1 MARMII
7 LRGIPGSGKSTWR
20 DESGLSFVNM
30 DTLRQECRGYSER
43 EVRIVHDERILFF
56 LDKGID
62 FIIDNTHIKKHSY
75 QKYLGWAGEAGYETY
90 IKLFKTDLHTCI
102 DRNSQRDNPVPL
114 SVLLRMAHDFGYDLQ
129 NVFRIEPDHY
139 GQIPA
144 IIVDLDG
151 TLCDIE
157 PPSQDQNT
165 FFQGISSARKNETV
179 STITQ
184 HFYDSTLI
192 LLVSGR
198 AETYRAQTETWLAEH
213 QVPYD
218 WLLMRT
224 VGDPTDD
231 ALVKEALFSTYVA
244 PYCRVLFC
252 VNDLPS
258 VCQTWIAL
266 GFTCVQLQ
274 VADF

>member
-62 FIIDNTHIKKHSY
+62 FIIDNTHIKNHSY
-75 QKYLGWAGEAGYETY
+75 QKYLAWAGEAGYETY
-90 IKLFKTDLHTCI
+90 VKLFKTDLQTCI
-102 DRNSQRDNPVPL
+102 ERNSQRDNPVPL
-114 SVLLRMAHDFGYDLQ
+114 SVLLRMAHDFGYDLRQ
-129 NVFRIEPDHY
+129 VFRIGPD
-139 GQIPA
+139 QNDKIPT

-151 TLCDIE
+151 A
-157 PPSQDQNT
+157 QDENASCL
-165 FFQGISSARKNETV
+165 GISSDRKNETV
-179 STITQ
+179 ASITQ
-184 HFYDSTLI
+184 KFYDSTLV

-198 AETYRAQTETWLAEH
+198 EETYRAQTETWLEEH

-218 WLLMRT
+218 WLLMRPFY
-224 VGDPTDD
+224 DKSDD
-231 ALVKEALFSTYVA
+231 DLVKKTLFNTYVA

-252 VNDLPS
+252 VHDHPDAYH
-258 VCQTWIAL
+258 TWRAL
-266 GFTCVQLQ
+266 GLTCFQIQEVEL
-274 VADF
+274 

>member
-62 FIIDNTHIKKHSY
+62 FIIDNTHIKNHSY
-75 QKYLGWAGEAGYETY
+75 QKYLAWAGEAGYETY
-90 IKLFKTDLHTCI
+90 VKLFKTDLQTCI
-102 DRNSQRDNPVPL
+102 ERNSQRDNPVPL

-151 TLCDIE
+151 AFCDSE
-157 PPSQDQNT
+157 SVA
-165 FFQGISSARKNETV
+165 S
-179 STITQ
+179 ITQ
-184 HFYDSTLI
+184 KFYDSTLI

-198 AETYRAQTETWLAEH
+198 EETYRAQTETWLEEH

-252 VNDLPS
+252 VNDLLS
-258 VCQTWIAL
+258 VCQT
-266 GFTCVQLQ
+266 
-274 VADF
+274 